1 MYLKRYLYH
10 DVLGKFRNAPY
21 QLTNRSAI
29 TLGSGKE
36 VRGGFGKETLR
47 LSTEVM
53 LWKLR
58 QGYPGASWGLVPMS
72 H

>member
-36 VRGGFGKETLR
+36 VRGG
-47 LSTEVM
+47 
-53 LWKLR
+53 
-58 QGYPGASWGLVPMS
+58 LVGERPVWRESAMEN
-72 H
+72 HE